1 MLKGA
6 RVPPKNRRDAGKTPV
21 LTAFFFIFV
30 ILALVFAAVDV
41 SEAITPNQLN
51 RLDQLK
57 KNVAELF
64 EQGKYK
70 HAVPLLEKIL
80 SIDPMDE
87 TASRYLVIAEQQEV
101 EALCEEAHES
111 YEGGAYEKAIAG
123 WEKVL
128 EINPNDVRAEKMIEV
143 VKNLMRHDILEA
155 MYAKAEEFLKVG
167 DHESAV
173 NELEKILLLR
183 PGERR
188 AREMLVASRQV
199 IVNARIQRLYE
210 QADGYMKEE
219 KYDLAID
226 EWKKI
231 LRIDENQEEASRLIA
246 AARRK
251 ELDSTYDRARQLHES
266 GDYLAS
272 RDMYNKLMSEN
283 PTDEDLK
290 KVVTRLNDTIKV
302 VQKIDSEGRVWDMLR
317 RGLSNHIRT
326 DGNPQAAIAAA
337 WYAEQMEPDNEIA
350 FAVRAFLERE
360 HLMVFRSME
369 PPIRDMN
376 IIDQYLFGA
385 LNHIY
390 EGRYDLAIEEC
401 SIVLELEPQNTL
413 AFKRLGSAYFALGK
427 KDKARQAWEKALQL
441 APEDNELKLFIKRL
455 K

>member
-1 MLKGA
+1 MFKGA
-6 RVPPKNRRDAGKTPV
+6 RARLQNRRYIGKAPAPK
-21 LTAFFFIFV
+21 AFSV
-30 ILALVFAAVDV
+30 ILALVLAAAAV

-64 EQGKYK
+64 EQCKYK

-101 EALCEEAHES
+101 EGFCEEAHEA
-111 YEGGAYEKAIAG
+111 YEDGAYEKAIVG

-128 EINPNDVRAEKMIEV
+128 EINRNDVRAEKMIEV
-143 VKNLMRHDILEA
+143 VKNLMRHDILDS
-155 MYAKAEEFLKVG
+155 MYAKAGEFLKAG

-188 AREMLVASRQV
+188 AREMLITSRQV
-199 IVNARIQRLYE
+199 IVDARIQGHYE
-210 QADGYMKEE
+210 RADGYMKEE

-231 LRIDENQEEASRLIA
+231 LRIDENQEEASRFIA
-246 AARRK
+246 AARRN
-251 ELDSTYDRARQLHES
+251 ELDSMYDRAKELHES

-272 RDMYNKLMSEN
+272 RDMYNKVMSEN
-283 PTDEDLK
+283 PTDEDVK
-290 KVVTRLNDTIKV
+290 KVVTRLSDTIKV
-302 VQKIDSEGRVWDMLR
+302 VQKIDGKGRVWDMLR
-317 RGLSNHIRT
+317 RGLSNHIET

-337 WYAEQMEPDNEIA
+337 WYAEQLEPSNEIA

-413 AFKRLGSAYFALGK
+413 ALKRLGSAYFALGK
-427 KDKARQAWEKALQL
+427 KDKAREAWEEALQL
-441 APEDNELKLFIKRL
+441 SPDDNELKLFIKRL